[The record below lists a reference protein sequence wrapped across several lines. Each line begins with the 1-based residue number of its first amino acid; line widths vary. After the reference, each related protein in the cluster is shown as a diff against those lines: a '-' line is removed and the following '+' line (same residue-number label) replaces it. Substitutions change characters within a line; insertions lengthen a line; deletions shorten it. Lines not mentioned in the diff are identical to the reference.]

1 MSIAS
6 EKWNFNFEGASIP
19 EALAKKAEAAGILN
33 AIPETKG
40 NQNGYMFAKD
50 FFTADGYP
58 AIAGLD
64 ATKTSYP
71 YIFPALA
78 PWYTG
83 AALPE
88 AIVEMDAMY
97 RQTACEAASM
107 NLFSLIQKATGTKV
121 YESSRTFH
129 GIAFMEEVEGE
140 QHLFAFPDTLIRPST
155 TATGAGPAA
164 VVLIADSYENNAD
177 WEKTSGVPLYARQQ
191 AMLQLWCWN
200 RYHSMSSYP
209 HPAPQFAYI
218 VRICGNLPSDCIV
231 RTVHYNPAEAESL
244 VKRICKA
251 RTQEPQKGLYWKRNT
266 QKNQTW
272 SEKLEEAYYP
282 NDDNLYDLV
291 AAYMKTRTARK
302 TIEREIDE
310 VSAKMEAIAV
320 ILASRIPS
328 GYSSGQLDLP
338 DGKTCTVTHQRR
350 RSSTGARI
358 SAELINSFFP
368 QMDNFVVPT
377 SQERETVTIDVC

>member
-83 AALPE
+83 ATFPE
-88 AIVEMDAMY
+88 AIVEMDALY
-97 RQTACEAASM
+97 RQTACEAAAM
-107 NLFSLIQKATGTKV
+107 NLFNLLKQAHGIQ
-121 YESSRTFH
+121 YETRRSFN
-129 GIAFMEEVEGE
+129 GIAFLDEIEGE
-140 QHLFAFPDTLIRPST
+140 QHLFAFPDTRICPSSA
-155 TATGAGPAA
+155 ATGAEDAA
-164 VVLIADSYENNAD
+164 VILIADSYENNAD

-191 AMLQLWCWN
+191 ALLQLWCWD
-200 RYHSMSSYP
+200 RYKHISSYP
-209 HPAPQFAYI
+209 YPAPQFAYI

-231 RTVHYNPAEAESL
+231 RTVYYNPAEAESL
-244 VKRICKA
+244 VRRICKA

-266 QKNQTW
+266 QKNQAW
-272 SEKLEEAYYP
+272 REKLAEAYCP

-328 GYSSGQLDLP
+328 GYSSGKLDLP
-338 DGKTCTVTHQRR
+338 DGKTCTVTHQRKR
-350 RSSTGARI
+350 TSSGTKI
-358 SAELINSFFP
+358 PAELVCSFFP
-368 QMDNFVVPT
+368 QLDNFVIPS